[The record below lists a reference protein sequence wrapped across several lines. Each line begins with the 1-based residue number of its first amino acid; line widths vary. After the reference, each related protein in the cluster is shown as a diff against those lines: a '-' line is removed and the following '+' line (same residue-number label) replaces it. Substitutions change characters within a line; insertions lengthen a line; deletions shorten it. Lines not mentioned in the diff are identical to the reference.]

1 MAEDKSDID
10 VDDDFEGETEASE
23 TVESVEPVVSKTNLT
38 KRRLIDDMLE
48 ERRLKRQISE
58 YDFDL

>member
-10 VDDDFEGETEASE
+10 VDDDFEGEAE
-23 TVESVEPVVSKTNLT
+23 TPETVEPVVSKTNLT
-38 KRRLIDDMLE
+38 KRRLIDNMLE

>member
-10 VDDDFEGETEASE
+10 VDDDFETDNDAPE
-23 TVESVEPVVSKTNLT
+23 TVEPIVSKTNLT
-38 KRRLIDDMLE
+38 KRRLIDNMLE

>member
-10 VDDDFEGETEASE
+10 VDDDFESDGEAPE
-23 TVESVEPVVSKTNLT
+23 TVEPVVSKTNLT
-38 KRRLIDDMLE
+38 KRRLIDNMLE

>member
-10 VDDDFEGETEASE
+10 VDEDFETEGEAPD
-23 TVESVEPVVSKTNLT
+23 TVEPIVSKTNLT
-38 KRRLIDDMLE
+38 KRRLIDNMLE
-48 ERRLKRQISE
+48 ERRLKKQISE

>member
-10 VDDDFEGETEASE
+10 VDDDFEGEAEAPE
-23 TVESVEPVVSKTNLT
+23 TVEPVVSKTNLT

>member
-10 VDDDFEGETEASE
+10 VDEDFETDGETPE
-23 TVESVEPVVSKTNLT
+23 TIEPVVSKTNLT
-38 KRRLIDDMLE
+38 KRRLIDNMLE

>member
-10 VDDDFEGETEASE
+10 VDDDFEIDGEAPE
-23 TVESVEPVVSKTNLT
+23 TVEPVVSKTNLT
-38 KRRLIDDMLE
+38 KRRLIDNMLE

>member
-10 VDDDFEGETEASE
+10 VDDDFETDNEASE
-23 TVESVEPVVSKTNLT
+23 TVDPVEPIVSKTNLT
-38 KRRLIDDMLE
+38 KRRLIDNMLE

>member
-10 VDDDFEGETEASE
+10 VDEDFETEGEAPE
-23 TVESVEPVVSKTNLT
+23 TVELVVSKTNLT

>member
-1 MAEDKSDID
+1 MADDKSDID
-10 VDDDFEGETEASE
+10 VDEDFESDGEAPEA
-23 TVESVEPVVSKTNLT
+23 VEPIVSKTNLT
-38 KRRLIDDMLE
+38 KRRLIDNMLE